1 MAAAV
6 DGQCCTTSESA
17 LSVAEA
23 WQGTQLNGRQC
34 RLSSLRTWKIDNCK
48 FNWNQFN
55 SSEEKERRADN
66 CSTVHRRIRLFDCLP
81 ATHFAFIRSRSISTI
96 QIYSS
101 PVCRAVLLQPLIE
114 RLPLSQLHPKQPHR
128 HNWNWPTKRDDG
140 SDGTALVNWTVHC
153 TIEVIQ
159 SAIICPVESSRSF
172 FYYHHFN
179 NSMVRWHRQPSNSN
193 ASTTKVVAI
202 IITAKIH
209 RHHPV

>member
-23 WQGTQLNGRQC
+23 WQGAQLNGRKC

-66 CSTVHRRIRLFDCLP
+66 CSTVHRRIRLFDCLS

-114 RLPLSQLHPKQPHR
+114 RLPLSQLHPNSHTDTTETGQLSVMMVAMVLHSSTERCTAQSKSSSQPSFAPLSLLAR
-128 HNWNWPTKRDDG
+128 
-140 SDGTALVNWTVHC
+140 
-153 TIEVIQ
+153 
-159 SAIICPVESSRSF
+159 F

-202 IITAKIH
+202 IITTKIH